1 MHLLLLKTITFY
13 TQEIADPDIHVPK
26 VDCFV
31 CGKVIRMDELTQHQE
46 SHSPT
51 TNGCKG
57 MLHTLSIAL
66 MFVINNQCSVD
77 GIDLIRTPMLHRL
90 Q

>member
-1 MHLLLLKTITFY
+1 MHLLLLKTKNFY

-31 CGKVIRMDELTQHQE
+31 CGEVIRMDELTQHQE

-51 TNGCKG
+51 TNGVPTAKVCYI
-57 MLHTLSIAL
+57 H
-66 MFVINNQCSVD
+66 
-77 GIDLIRTPMLHRL
+77 
-90 Q
+90 

>member
-1 MHLLLLKTITFY
+1 MHLLLLKTINFY

-31 CGKVIRMDELTQHQE
+31 CREVIRMDELTQHQE

-51 TNGCKG
+51 TNRVPTAKVCYI
-57 MLHTLSIAL
+57 H
-66 MFVINNQCSVD
+66 
-77 GIDLIRTPMLHRL
+77 
-90 Q
+90 